1 MHGFHGT
8 GVAQIAQ
15 ASGIAVGQIYRD
27 FANKEAIVAAIVER
41 DLEEY
46 LHESGLCAAGAS
58 GDPEAV
64 RQWIRNFVACEQ
76 KPDTGRLVAEIMAE
90 SSRNERVA
98 EITRNLQQQLR
109 RELTAALQLLVPVDA
124 DPEQLDQLA
133 EMIHTISTGVFH
145 RRVIDPEDPG
155 PAVIDT
161 LMACITASIDQL
173 RPPSG
178 EKRPAVRS
186 LTAEP

>member
-1 MHGFHGT
+1 MIQAARQAFAVDGFHGT

-46 LHESGLCAAGAS
+46 LSESGLCAAGAF

-64 RQWIRNFVACEQ
+64 RRWIRDLVACEGR
-76 KPDTGRLVAEIMAE
+76 PEGGRLIAEIMAE
-90 SSRNERVA
+90 ASRNERIA
-98 EITRNLQQQLR
+98 EITRNLQQRLR
-109 RELTAALQLLVPVDA
+109 RELTAALQLLVPITIH
-124 DPEQLDQLA
+124 PERLDRMA
-133 EMIHTISTGVFH
+133 EMIHTISSGVFH
-145 RRVIDPEDPG
+145 RRIIDPDEPC

-161 LMACITASIDQL
+161 LMGCINAAIDQL
-173 RPPSG
+173 RDDTG
-178 EKRPAVRS
+178 
-186 LTAEP
+186 